1 MPEETKAAPLGPSL
15 TPEAVGEHDEEAVL
29 DEAAREKLLRPR
41 VCPPTPAAAAMGVHR
56 GPLLLWARARS
67 GWSERKQLGLL
78 RLHIYVGQRRG
89 AQRRRVMG

>member
-15 TPEAVGEHDEEAVL
+15 TPEAVGEHDAEAVL

-41 VCPPTPAAAAMGVHR
+41 ACPPTPAAAAMGVHR

-67 GWSERKQLGLL
+67 GWSESAFISTWASAEVRN
-78 RLHIYVGQRRG
+78 G
-89 AQRRRVMG
+89 AV